1 MKKTIALLLSVL
13 TVLLLA
19 VPALALTG
27 YELFTRWEQDG
38 YPEDVT
44 GVFYN
49 TETQCLAILLT
60 DNTEARQKAIRESL
74 WADSC
79 GVSGEEEGNPLDRR
93 AAAVLLAHG
102 IRPERHEARRFSRA
116 DYEEFDDILCM
127 EERNR
132 RGILRLN
139 GGDPAGK
146 IRLLLDYTDD
156 PHDIAD
162 PWYTGDFEK
171 AYREIRAGCTGYL
184 QQFCIK

>member
-1 MKKTIALLLSVL
+1 M
-13 TVLLLA
+13 LLA
-19 VPALALTG
+19 
-27 YELFTRWEQDG
+27 D
-38 YPEDVT
+38 
-44 GVFYN
+44 
-49 TETQCLAILLT
+49 C
-60 DNTEARQKAIRESL
+60 
-74 WADSC
+74 
-79 GVSGEEEGNPLDRR
+79 
-93 AAAVLLAHG
+93 